1 MKYAALSLALALVA
15 TPTLAAE
22 SGDGMR
28 QFLAGREARDAQVAR
43 TIWEYAEVGYQETKS
58 SALLQE
64 ELTKAGFKVEAGV
77 AEIPTAFVATS
88 GSGKPVIGI
97 LAEFDALPG
106 INQDAVPERK
116 EIAGKGAGHACGHH
130 LFGTAS
136 VSAGIA
142 LADWLKKRQPENDL
156 A

>member
-15 TPTLAAE
+15 TPTFAAE

-64 ELTKAGFKVEAGV
+64 ELTKAGFKVEARV
-77 AEIPTAFVATS
+77 AEIPTAFVAS
-88 GSGKPVIGI
+88 AGSGKPATGI
-97 LAEFDALPG
+97 RAEFDPLPG
-106 INQDAVPERK
+106 INQA
-116 EIAGKGAGHACGHH
+116 AGDYT
-130 LFGTAS
+130 GTYNVTVAY
-136 VSAGIA
+136 
-142 LADWLKKRQPENDL
+142 N
-156 A
+156 